1 MNHSRLQDVAPF
13 DFMGLL
19 IRDPV
24 LDSTSSASVALIKV
38 APGVSHPQ
46 AKSPKSEKLYICIEG
61 SLVFVVDGNRV
72 EVEPIDLLVIRKNE
86 WFEYKNVSTKSATV
100 LLIHVPPFDLGS
112 EVFNR

>member
-24 LDSTSSASVALIKV
+24 LDSTSSASVALIEV

-46 AKSPKSEKLYICIEG
+46 AKSTKSEKLYICIEG

-72 EVEPIDLLVIRKNE
+72 EVEPIDLLVIRKERVVRIQERQLKIGNG
-86 WFEYKNVSTKSATV
+86 A
-100 LLIHVPPFDLGS
+100 LGS
-112 EVFNR
+112 RSSIRSGE